1 MACRDASIHA
11 SGADARLIAGNPEA
25 KENEGWDERNE
36 QIERDHAGTLAPA
49 VAQGMSPDAPGREAS
64 WHIGGGMIRNDKELA
79 ITRER
84 MAMFERMLAEL
95 RKTARPQEWQDLSSG
110 YRLEIERMQRE
121 VLDYLVH

>member
-1 MACRDASIHA
+1 MPAA
-11 SGADARLIAGNPEA
+11 ARRRGI
-25 KENEGWDERNE
+25 
-36 QIERDHAGTLAPA
+36 
-49 VAQGMSPDAPGREAS
+49 S
-64 WHIGGGMIRNDKELA
+64 GGMIRKDKELA

-121 VLDYLVH
+121 ILDYLVVQAPPGAKRTTAA